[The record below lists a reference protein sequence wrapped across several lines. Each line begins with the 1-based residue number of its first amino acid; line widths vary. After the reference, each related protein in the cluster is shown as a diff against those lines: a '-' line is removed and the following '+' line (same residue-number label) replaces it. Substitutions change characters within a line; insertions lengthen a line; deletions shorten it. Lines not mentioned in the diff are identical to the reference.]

1 MMDEKTKVSEM
12 TAEDQVRLWQ
22 NRVELGKRYQKKYG
36 DVDGRWTKNIKALA
50 GDFDSANE
58 IGPDA
63 VDVHMMRSS
72 AKTALPPLWI
82 TEPRIMVK
90 PTVETVHGKDNVLR
104 AENTEI
110 ELNYWLLELEV
121 RRTTKKC
128 VIDAYATNHGYAY
141 LGYTKDKTDL
151 EVDGEVQENVPTIR
165 HRQPFIKRVS
175 PKQIIVPPGYGELEE
190 HPWVDIIFLK
200 PFSHV
205 RKKYPKTTEDLKPT
219 IKYSDAAEQDDTAS
233 FSEYLEDPESQ
244 LVEVHNVWDK
254 ETKKVYIFA
263 TDEDQYLEEPQAWPV
278 EVEGFPL
285 AELQFEYIPDEYHGT
300 PPMSFSLTQNK
311 ELNITR
317 SAMAK
322 RRKQTKAVI
331 FVATEIADSVKDQYA
346 RAEDGTI
353 IPIDTGDKT
362 MAQVLQVMPGIPA
375 DQGDLQYDAVI
386 KSDIQLSDGI
396 GAEQRGGGDP
406 NVDSATA
413 SQNIEK
419 HTQVRGS
426 DRGDLVRT
434 FYLTIA
440 RKLWMILKQFPE
452 QEVKRM
458 IVGPR
463 RGQQREV
470 SYSLRDLRGEFGF
483 DMDMSAMMADNP
495 QTRVTQTILNYNLL
509 RADPLV
515 NPEQLLYDIFQAQ
528 NKPNPE
534 SYLVFLRQ
542 PDEEAKMWLQGL
554 PTEAHERDNHEDHIG
569 AHDEQTDKLREAL
582 EKFVEEKGMDDPQT
596 QKIQLALNLGMAH
609 MNDHG
614 MKLQKL
620 QAASPRPAG
629 QPVAE
634 NMLRNQVRAESG
646 GETNAE
652 LSGQPLDQAGT
663 VQ

>member
-1 MMDEKTKVSEM
+1 VDETTKVGEM
-12 TAEDQVRLWQ
+12 APEDQVKLWQ
-22 NRVELGKRYQKKYG
+22 NRVELGKRYQAKYG

-50 GDFDSANE
+50 GDFNSAAE

-63 VDVHMMRSS
+63 VDVHMVRSTV
-72 AKTALPPLWI
+72 KTALPPLWI

-90 PTVETVHGKDNVLR
+90 PTTETFNGKDNIMR

-110 ELNYWLLELEV
+110 EINYWLRELNV
-121 RRTTKKC
+121 RHTVRKC
-128 VIDAYATNHGYAY
+128 IIDAHATNHGYAY
-141 LGYTKDKTDL
+141 LGYTKNKEDI

-165 HRQPFIKRVS
+165 HRQPFIRRVS
-175 PKQIIVPPGYGELEE
+175 PKQVIVPPGYGELEE

-200 PFSHV
+200 PFAHV
-205 RKKYPKTTEDLKPT
+205 RKKYPDTTADLKPT
-219 IKYSDAAEQDDTAS
+219 IKYADAAASDDTSS
-233 FSEYLEDPESQ
+233 FSEYLENSESQ

-263 TDEDQYLEEPQAWPV
+263 TDEDQYLEEPKAWPV
-278 EVEGFPL
+278 EVEGFPMP
-285 AELQFEYIPDEYHGT
+285 ELQFEYVPDEYHGT

-322 RRKQTKAVI
+322 RRKQTKAVV
-331 FVATEIADSVKDQYA
+331 FVASEIAESVKDQYA
-346 RAEDGTI
+346 RAEDGAI

-362 MAQVLQVMPGIPA
+362 MAQVIQVMPGLPA

-386 KSDIQLSDGI
+386 KSDIQLADGI
-396 GAEQRGGGDP
+396 GTEQRGSGDP

-419 HTQVRGS
+419 HAQVRGS
-426 DRGDLVRT
+426 DRGDLVRS
-434 FYLTIA
+434 FYLAIA
-440 RKLWMILKQFPE
+440 RKLWMILKQFPD
-452 QEVKRM
+452 QEVTRM
-458 IVGPR
+458 VEGQR
-463 RGQQREV
+463 RGQFREV
-470 SYSLRDLRGEFGF
+470 KYKLSDLRGEFGF

-534 SYLVFLRQ
+534 AYLVFLRQ
-542 PDEEAKMWLQGL
+542 PDEEATMWMSGL
-554 PTEAHERDNHEDHIG
+554 PVEAHERDNHQEHIA
-569 AHDEQTDKLREAL
+569 AHDNQTSKLRQGL
-582 EKFVEEKGMDDPQT
+582 EQFVEKMGLNSPQV
-596 QKIQLALNLGMAH
+596 QKLQLALALGMAH
-609 MNDHG
+609 MNDHA